1 MSSHQCLVAGRSF
14 SIDSRGA
21 QGGPQAVCLGLH
33 PLCSDTAMSICTL
46 GQAIISMVSALS
58 ACYCLMNPVRF
69 DRGSQSEQYMKCV
82 DACKP
87 THYKGLKCVERLLS
101 KQQQQQIEKTDM
113 FNVGITKTEFR

>member
-1 MSSHQCLVAGRSF
+1 
-14 SIDSRGA
+14 
-21 QGGPQAVCLGLH
+21 
-33 PLCSDTAMSICTL
+33 MSICTL

-58 ACYCLMNPVRF
+58 ACYCLMNPMRF

-113 FNVGITKTEFR
+113 LNADFIKNMLR